1 MLQSPAGTLWNCT
14 CAPVPCAG
22 PLTSIPASGQDSF
35 TNAFALTGRP
45 VDSRTLTYRFAAGA
59 RQGALLAKDGSP
71 GMLALSCAAPA
82 GTNASNA
89 ISAAR
94 PKTNVRILNSEHIP
108 GHSRAI
114 SGKTMTHNRTRGCYF
129 SPIVYCLARFAYT
142 KELRSKRSASLARIK
157 RKTYYS
163 FCHGAHTHQNSF
175 RNRLLRLHL

>member
-35 TNAFALTGRP
+35 TSAFALTGRP

-59 RQGALLAKDGSP
+59 RQAALLAKDGSP

-89 ISAAR
+89 TNAAR
-94 PKTNVRILNSEHIP
+94 PKINARIFDFEGMA
-108 GHSRAI
+108 GHSL
-114 SGKTMTHNRTRGCYF
+114 
-129 SPIVYCLARFAYT
+129 VL
-142 KELRSKRSASLARIK
+142 
-157 RKTYYS
+157 
-163 FCHGAHTHQNSF
+163 
-175 RNRLLRLHL
+175 